1 MRSARVRLQRLTH
14 VVKTC
19 AGAQLGARLL
29 NEKRNFRPGRERVH
43 DADAPRRVALLTAPF
58 CRAGGVVAAGK
69 GARDGKCDHVAVFA
83 EGTLPVRDVRTCAIG
98 ASLGAAERAD
108 HGIDVK
114 RSIVPELLCFGADRE
129 RNADKIR
136 AAQRKQIAAGVCG
149 NANLIHNIC
158 PPDDKKRFI
167 RFWKTAEE
175 ILTVFYHFVN
185 SFSKTEKEFF

>member
-1 MRSARVRLQRLTH
+1 M
-14 VVKTC
+14 
-19 AGAQLGARLL
+19 
-29 NEKRNFRPGRERVH
+29 
-43 DADAPRRVALLTAPF
+43 
-58 CRAGGVVAAGK
+58 
-69 GARDGKCDHVAVFA
+69 FA